1 MTKGAYTHR
10 KLTGINLIY
19 IFLFVNHMSKIM
31 INQISP
37 KSHRDLS
44 EVSKPQLVQDL
55 LEPWADTCDFT
66 PELINP
72 LSILG
77 HLGIGILKDLVLQ
90 ILHKTSKISLIICPL
105 YSRTI

>member
-10 KLTGINLIY
+10 KLTGIHLIY
-19 IFLFVNHMSKIM
+19 FLLFVKHMSKIM

-66 PELINP
+66 PELIKP
-72 LSILG
+72 LSILIG
-77 HLGIGILKDLVLQ
+77 HLRICILEDLV
-90 ILHKTSKISLIICPL
+90 LIICPL